1 MNKQLS
7 SDSIALTKG
16 ANSKIRA
23 WYLKNLNSNRRL
35 FMPSLNKAI
44 LSVPYVKEESKEEV
58 MKLWI
63 QHLYFRMK
71 IESIKKLN

>member
-58 MKLWI
+58 MKL
-63 QHLYFRMK
+63 
-71 IESIKKLN
+71 